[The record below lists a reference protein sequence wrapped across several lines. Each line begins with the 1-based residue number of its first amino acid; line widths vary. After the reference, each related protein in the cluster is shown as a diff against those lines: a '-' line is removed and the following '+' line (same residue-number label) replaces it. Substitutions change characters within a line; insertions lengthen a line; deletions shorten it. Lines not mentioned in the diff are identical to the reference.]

1 MTKIPHKDEAQVE
14 RRLIEVLGEGHN
26 QWNYRPDLKSEED
39 LWQNL
44 RQKITQNN
52 LSEIGEHPITD
63 KEFDTIKTELL
74 SKTQTPFDAARWLK
88 GENGIA
94 RITIEREDVS
104 LGSMS
109 LVLYSNQDIGGG
121 ISTYEVVHQ
130 IAKQKA
136 NLDGRDRRFDVTLLI
151 NGLPIVQIEL
161 KKVSA
166 KDGVFQAF
174 NQIKKYSEEGMFRNN
189 IFSTLQLFVISNEQ
203 TTRYFANA
211 MPKDM
216 HKKFVF
222 SWRTKDN
229 RKVENLYEF
238 VKQVLN
244 IPDAHRLIADYTIV
258 SEDQDNK
265 AVIVLKP
272 YQIHAIQAL
281 FTSAMKHQS
290 GFVWHATGSGKTL
303 TSFVS
308 TKLLARKAGV
318 DRTIMLIDRK
328 DLDNQT
334 TTEFTKFASEFNT
347 GISSGDAI
355 SNSLIVGTGSAKE
368 LSDTLQSD
376 ANSNTVIIT
385 TRQKLEAALRYAQR
399 QEEQKGTQRFKKLLG
414 QHIVFVVDECHRALS
429 AEGMQVIKGFFPN
442 STWFGFTG
450 TPIFNENKKQAKG
463 QLARTTRDQYGEVL
477 HTYTIKNALD
487 DGAVLGFQVEHEDTI
502 DPTSLNNYIFNQLRQ
517 NEKYANLTADE
528 INNIIDQ
535 MDGTEKEAYLEP
547 SSFESDDHIQKVIH
561 KIFRPD
567 NAYTKFDF
575 QNGRPQKSAILT
587 TSSIDMAKR
596 YYRAIKEMMK
606 DSDWLTKEFAGH
618 PIRTGRT
625 IEDPDFPRIAITY
638 SIQENEDNSK
648 QIQDEM
654 KEIIKE
660 YNDYY
665 HTAWSIE
672 DIERY
677 NGDINNRLARK
688 KAEFKEFGKQ
698 IDLVIVVDRLL
709 TGLDAPTIQTL
720 FVDRNLSYA
729 NLIQAFS
736 RTNRTYP
743 GKTKGLVV
751 TFRKPSTMEQNVKNA
766 TKLYSQAQEESSLVY
781 PTYDESKKRFKKA
794 HKALTTLVPNPTD
807 IDENTSL
814 ETRIEFVK
822 AFQELNNSY
831 EALVTYND
839 YNDDMKKSPALQE
852 QVKTLEEY
860 IGIYNTVKGSLE
872 DEGNQDGPGPDF
884 SDIEFYGENAV
895 KIYDI
900 DSTYI
905 DRLLETYSA
914 NNQNIRDE
922 IENALQK
929 LKKSEIVKGVYRKML
944 NAIDANEIDAEE
956 DILAVKR
963 SFFTKARDK
972 AIHEF
977 ANTWFVEEDELHLS
991 AIQYV
996 IGINSIPNIS
1006 KINNSGQFDKY
1017 KAVHPDAKPLK
1028 YRPEIKRQWKKTL
1041 DEVIVPLDD
1050 ELR

>member
-1 MTKIPHKDEAQVE
+1 
-14 RRLIEVLGEGHN
+14 
-26 QWNYRPDLKSEED
+26 
-39 LWQNL
+39 
-44 RQKITQNN
+44 
-52 LSEIGEHPITD
+52 
-63 KEFDTIKTELL
+63 
-74 SKTQTPFDAARWLK
+74 
-88 GENGIA
+88 
-94 RITIEREDVS
+94 
-104 LGSMS
+104 
-109 LVLYSNQDIGGG
+109 
-121 ISTYEVVHQ
+121 
-130 IAKQKA
+130 
-136 NLDGRDRRFDVTLLI
+136 
-151 NGLPIVQIEL
+151 
-161 KKVSA
+161 
-166 KDGVFQAF
+166 
-174 NQIKKYSEEGMFRNN
+174 
-189 IFSTLQLFVISNEQ
+189 
-203 TTRYFANA
+203 
-211 MPKDM
+211 
-216 HKKFVF
+216 
-222 SWRTKDN
+222 
-229 RKVENLYEF
+229 
-238 VKQVLN
+238 
-244 IPDAHRLIADYTIV
+244 
-258 SEDQDNK
+258 
-265 AVIVLKP
+265 
-272 YQIHAIQAL
+272 
-281 FTSAMKHQS
+281 
-290 GFVWHATGSGKTL
+290 
-303 TSFVS
+303 
-308 TKLLARKAGV
+308 
-318 DRTIMLIDRK
+318 
-328 DLDNQT
+328 
-334 TTEFTKFASEFNT
+334 
-347 GISSGDAI
+347 
-355 SNSLIVGTGSAKE
+355 
-368 LSDTLQSD
+368 
-376 ANSNTVIIT
+376 
-385 TRQKLEAALRYAQR
+385 
-399 QEEQKGTQRFKKLLG
+399 
-414 QHIVFVVDECHRALS
+414 
-429 AEGMQVIKGFFPN
+429 
-442 STWFGFTG
+442 
-450 TPIFNENKKQAKG
+450 
-463 QLARTTRDQYGEVL
+463 
-477 HTYTIKNALD
+477 
-487 DGAVLGFQVEHEDTI
+487 
-502 DPTSLNNYIFNQLRQ
+502 
-517 NEKYANLTADE
+517 
-528 INNIIDQ
+528 
-535 MDGTEKEAYLEP
+535 
-547 SSFESDDHIQKVIH
+547 
-561 KIFRPD
+561 
-567 NAYTKFDF
+567 
-575 QNGRPQKSAILT
+575 
-587 TSSIDMAKR
+587 MAKR
-596 YYRAIKEMMK
+596 YYRAIKEMTK
-606 DSDWLTKEFAGH
+606 DPEWLTKEFAGH
-618 PIRTGRT
+618 PIRTGST

-654 KEIIKE
+654 KVIIKE

-665 HTAWSIE
+665 RTAWSIE

-709 TGLDAPTIQTL
+709 TGFDAPTIQTL

-743 GKTKGLVV
+743 GKTKGLIV
-751 TFRKPSTMEQNVKNA
+751 TYRKPSTMEQNVKNA

-814 ETRIEFVK
+814 EILIEFVK

-839 YNDDMKKSPALQE
+839 YNDDMEKSTALQE

-929 LKKSEIVKGVYRKML
+929 LKKSEIVKDVYRKML
-944 NAIDANEIDAEE
+944 NAIDANEIDGEE

-996 IGINSIPNIS
+996 IGINSIPNIG